1 MWFTS
6 MFHAQPLSQE
16 SNRANKGQRDARL
29 LRWSLAE
36 SANFLAPIH
45 CLQVHNPIGTMQH
58 LHETHSCRRPKFGVG
73 CCGSHDLHSR
83 ASIRGTKYG
92 APGGTGSGGHCG
104 GSVDAFS
111 FSLVVVP
118 KAQVLINHLVGR

>member
-36 SANFLAPIH
+36 SANFLAPSIA
-45 CLQVHNPIGTMQH
+45 
-58 LHETHSCRRPKFGVG
+58 CRSTTRLVR
-73 CCGSHDLHSR
+73 C
-83 ASIRGTKYG
+83 SIFMKRT
-92 APGGTGSGGHCG
+92 
-104 GSVDAFS
+104 
-111 FSLVVVP
+111 VVVGLNLAWVAAGVMIFILVLPFAERSMGLREALGQAVTAAAVLMLFLSPSWLYP
-118 KAQVLINHLVGR
+118 KLKS